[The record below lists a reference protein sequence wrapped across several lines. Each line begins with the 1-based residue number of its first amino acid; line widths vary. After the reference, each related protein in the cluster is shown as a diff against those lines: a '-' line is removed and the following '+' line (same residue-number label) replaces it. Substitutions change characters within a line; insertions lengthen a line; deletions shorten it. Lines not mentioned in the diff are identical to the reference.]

1 VITYSLFAIP
11 ISNTLPTK
19 YGTELNDK
27 RIELGIKPLTKNWT
41 LDSTVLQSPVRGMSC
56 FPSKII
62 DTTDYR
68 FLENKWY
75 CQYWTN
81 KEIDESQPYH
91 KSRKIYF
98 TKSFW
103 IWQNEIDFEY
113 NTFINPNSNLA
124 DYEEL
129 ETTTHWQSNGETYGH
144 LAHMKNGEDLLI
156 DDLLTDFDIN
166 QSMFG
171 FEKTKVDRI
180 LTEWS
185 LK

>member
-1 VITYSLFAIP
+1 MIIYSLLATP
-11 ISNTLPTK
+11 ISNSISK
-19 YGTELNDK
+19 NYGIELNND
-27 RIELGIKPLTKNWT
+27 RIEYGLKPITEKWN
-41 LDSTVLQSPVRGMSC
+41 LDSIVLQSPVRGMNC
-56 FPSKII
+56 FPTKIL
-62 DTTDYR
+62 DTTDYG

-81 KEIDESQPYH
+81 KEFDKTKPYH
-91 KSRKIYF
+91 KSKKIYF

-156 DDLLTDFDIN
+156 DFDVN

-171 FEKTKVDRI
+171 FEKEKVNEI
-180 LTEWS
+180 LEKWE